1 MSASLRDGLVRLDQ
15 RLAVPILSYPG
26 ALLVGRT
33 VRDVVTDATA
43 QVTAQLALHERFD
56 TPFLLSPMDL
66 GVEAEAFGASV
77 ALSDWEVPTVTARLV
92 HDETEVTQLAVPAV
106 GARRTS
112 VYLESVRRFVM
123 GAHDRPVIAGMTG
136 PFTLA
141 ARLFGISETLVEVA
155 DRPEMIH
162 SLIVKTYSFLSAYGQ
177 AFKDL
182 GACGVL
188 VAEPVAGLV
197 SPAGVRTFSS
207 AYMRRLVAELNDDQ
221 FDVIVHNCAARLPHL
236 PAILETGARI
246 YHFGESMDVV
256 KAMLQVPPG
265 VVVCGNLDPVS
276 VFVGTTPASVRDRTM
291 DLLNGVGRDRRE
303 FVLSSGCDLPVETP
317 LANIDAFFAA
327 VRDFNAD

>member
-1 MSASLRDGLVRLDQ
+1 MSGNLRDALVRTH
-15 RLAVPILSYPG
+15 RCLAVPILSYPG
-26 ALLVGRT
+26 ALLAGRT
-33 VRDVVTDATA
+33 VRELVTDATA

-56 TPFLLSPMDL
+56 TPLLLSPMDL
-66 GVEAEAFGASV
+66 GVEAEAFGATV
-77 ALSDWEVPTVTARLV
+77 ALSDWEVPTVVERLV

-112 VYLESVRRFVM
+112 VYLESVHRLVT

-162 SLIVKTYSFLSAYGQ
+162 SLIAKTYSFLSAYGQ

-182 GACGVL
+182 GARAVL

-207 AYMRRLVAELNDDQ
+207 AYLRRLVVQLNDDQ

-236 PAILETGARI
+236 PAILETSARV

-256 KAMLQVPPG
+256 TAMQQVPPG

-276 VFVGTTPASVRDRTM
+276 VFVGATPDVVRERTT
-291 DLLNGVGRDRRE
+291 DLLNHVSRYGRE
-303 FVLSSGCDLPVETP
+303 FVVSSGCDLPVQTP
-317 LANIDAFFAA
+317 LANIDSFLAA
-327 VRDFNAD
+327 VRDFSAA